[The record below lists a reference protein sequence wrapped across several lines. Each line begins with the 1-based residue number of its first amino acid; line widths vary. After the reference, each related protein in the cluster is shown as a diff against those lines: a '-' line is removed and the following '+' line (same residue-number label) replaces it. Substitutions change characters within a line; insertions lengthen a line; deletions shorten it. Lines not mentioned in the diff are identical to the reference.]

1 MGHRSRNAGKPRT
14 PGWGLMAKAPS
25 LRKDRNKG
33 TQRTRKL
40 FTGEVLWSWRNGKER
55 FVDHGE
61 RPQVLSRIP

>member
-1 MGHRSRNAGKPRT
+1 MGHSSRNAGKPRT

-25 LRKDRNKG
+25 LRKDRTKG

-40 FTGEVLWSWRNGKER
+40 FTGEALWSWRNGKER